1 MDVGKTTWLY
11 VVIVILV
18 VALCLVFLFQ
28 NGAKNAG
35 EMETIAERLAEQ
47 DKKLAEQGKRI
58 AEQDERLAELEKIAK
73 KVDEIQAA
81 LNSGKIDIK
90 DYDMLLIRE
99 MIEEQVKLNVRSGD
113 RPKIGVVNIQR
124 IFLTCKGNA
133 KYEGEAKAE
142 KNKLDAELEKLG
154 AEIKAEEAGLRTLK
168 PGSSDHIAQVEEILT
183 KQAGLRTKEELYKRR
198 LELKYQLFIEG
209 LYKDILRE
217 TTEVAKQKGLDLV
230 QVKDEIEFPAL
241 SVRDAMMAIR
251 THKLLYSGELL
262 DITDEVMAR
271 LDSEE

>member
-1 MDVGKTTWLY
+1 MKVRA
-11 VVIVILV
+11 VVVLGCLIGAV
-18 VALCLVFLFQ
+18 VLCM
-28 NGAKNAG
+28 GA
-35 EMETIAERLAEQ
+35 EFHQAEPEA
-47 DKKLAEQGKRI
+47 DKVSL
-58 AEQDERLAELEKIAK
+58 
-73 KVDEIQAA
+73 
-81 LNSGKIDIK
+81 
-90 DYDMLLIRE
+90 
-99 MIEEQVKLNVRSGD
+99 
-113 RPKIGVVNIQR
+113 KIGVVNIQR

-154 AEIKAEEAGLRTLK
+154 AEIKAEQAGLRTLK

-217 TTEVAKQKGLDLV
+217 TSEVAKQKGLYLV
-230 QVKDEIEFPAL
+230 QVKDEVEFPAPSL
-241 SVRDAMMAIR
+241 NDAMMAIR
-251 THKLLYSGELL
+251 THKLLYSGGCL

-271 LDSEE
+271 LDAAIDN